1 MPSGSVHRSFSMN
14 GHGFSNSL
22 NANQS
27 FGLGIAIE
35 MTLPAGKVVTSW
47 VKTDANTA
55 ACNLPAGHGYTNGN
69 FDVYWVDTG
78 VQKIRYGV
86 PGTIA
91 TNALSLDGGSGDDFP
106 ASATVGVVVTR
117 QVAYPSAFSIDG
129 DNVKIIGIHFRS
141 ADTAAVGSVD
151 LLDSGNASIEQ
162 FDLTEVDNSVN
173 GLQHEYV
180 GAAAVAL
187 LTGNVITQAVAS
199 NGSSTAS
206 ATLWI
211 DVGVT

>member
-1 MPSGSVHRSFSMN
+1 MPSGSANRAFSMN
-14 GHGFSNSL
+14 GHSFSNAS
-22 NANQS
+22 NANQT
-27 FGLGIAIE
+27 FGLGMAIE
-35 MTLPAGKVVTSW
+35 MTLPAGKVVTAW
-47 VKTDANTA
+47 VKTSASVA
-55 ACNLPAGHGYTNGN
+55 ACNLPSGHGYANGN

-78 VQKIRYGV
+78 VQKVRYGV
-86 PGTIA
+86 PGTIS
-91 TNALSLDGGSGDDFP
+91 TNALSLSGGAGDDFA
-106 ASATVGVVVTR
+106 ASATTGIVVTR

-129 DNVKIIGIHFRS
+129 DNVKIIGIHFRCS
-141 ADTAAVGSVD
+141 DTAAVGSVD
-151 LLDSGNASIEQ
+151 LLDVSSASIEQ
-162 FDLTEVDNSVN
+162 FDLTEVDNSVT
-173 GLQHEYV
+173 GLQHEYT